1 MFKSANDL
9 IRLIGGNRR
18 RSLYVFNLDG
28 LDILRQLRFEEFLY
42 RNATPIAHN
51 CSFFLVNGSHIDR
64 SVVLGLSGNPS
75 DFIKNFKF
83 CKDRGIK
90 LIKRFSGG
98 GTVLIDENTVT
109 SSFIATHSFAPSLM
123 ANQICKWTF
132 DNVYRTFSMFK
143 ANFAL
148 VDGDFVV
155 RMPNTGCSHSLTS
168 GLHTPHSLTINDS
181 SDTSLDITNSINATT
196 NYGNTAVTSDSTTIN
211 AVNSETTTINDDNSD
226 TNTSFDVKSRHN
238 KLKDGGDDH
247 VYFKVGGNAQA
258 FSKHSFV
265 HHTCFVWEVSPLI
278 EKVLLI
284 PRRMPKYRRNRDHG
298 LFLQSV
304 SQCLSDNSSTR
315 ADFSKNLRE
324 SINFNAV
331 YTFSFKYR
339 PLAKVD
345 NFELNDAFFDDCVN
359 SLTKPNTSQLTF

>member
-9 IRLIGGNRR
+9 IKLIGGNRA

-28 LDILRQLRFEEFLY
+28 LDILRQLRFEEFIY
-42 RNATPIAHN
+42 RNASPVAHN
-51 CSFFLVNGSHIDR
+51 SSFFLVNGSHIDR
-64 SVVLGLSGNPS
+64 SVVFGLSGNPS
-75 DFIKNFKF
+75 DFVKDFKF
-83 CKDRGIK
+83 CKDSGIK

-132 DNVYRTFSMFK
+132 DNVYNKFSMFK

-155 RMPNTGCSHSLTS
+155 RMPTTTSCNGSLTS
-168 GLHTPHSLTINDS
+168 GNNSTSNSLSND
-181 SDTSLDITNSINATT
+181 
-196 NYGNTAVTSDSTTIN
+196 
-211 AVNSETTTINDDNSD
+211 
-226 TNTSFDVKSRHN
+226 
-238 KLKDGGDDH
+238 GDDH

-265 HHTCFVWEVSPLI
+265 HHTCFVWQVSPLI
-278 EKVLLI
+278 DKVLLI

-304 SQCLSDNSSTR
+304 SQCLSDNSATR

-324 SINFNAV
+324 SINLNAV
-331 YTFSFKYR
+331 ETFSFKYR

-345 NFELNDAFFDDCVN
+345 NFELNDEFFDDCLH
-359 SLTKPNTSQLTF
+359 SLNKPNTNQITF

>member
-1 MFKSANDL
+1 MLKSANDL
-9 IRLIGGNRR
+9 IRLIRDNRG

-28 LDILRQLRFEEFLY
+28 LDILRQLRFEEFIY
-42 RNATPIAHN
+42 RNASPLAHN
-51 CSFFLVNGSHIDR
+51 SSFFLVNGSHVDR
-64 SVVLGLSGNPS
+64 SVVFGLSGNPS
-75 DFIKNFKF
+75 DFVKDLKF

-109 SSFIATHSFAPSLM
+109 SSFIGTHSFAPSLM

-132 DNVYRTFSMFK
+132 DNVYRTLSMFK
-143 ANFAL
+143 DNFAL

-155 RMPNTGCSHSLTS
+155 RMPTNSPYT
-168 GLHTPHSLTINDS
+168 DS
-181 SDTSLDITNSINATT
+181 STP
-196 NYGNTAVTSDSTTIN
+196 G
-211 AVNSETTTINDDNSD
+211 DNSPTPPPSD
-226 TNTSFDVKSRHN
+226 
-238 KLKDGGDDH
+238 GDDH

-278 EKVLLI
+278 DKVLLI

-298 LFLQSV
+298 LFLRSV
-304 SQCLSDNSSTR
+304 SQCLSDNSASR
-315 ADFSKNLRE
+315 ADFSINLRE
-324 SINFNAV
+324 SIHFDAV
-331 YTFSFKYR
+331 ETFSFKYR

-345 NFELNDAFFDDCVN
+345 DFELNDEFFDDCVD
-359 SLTKPNTSQLTF
+359 SLNKPNTNQLTF

>member
-196 NYGNTAVTSDSTTIN
+196 NYGNTAV
-211 AVNSETTTINDDNSD
+211 
-226 TNTSFDVKSRHN
+226 
-238 KLKDGGDDH
+238 
-247 VYFKVGGNAQA
+247 GGNAQA